1 MPARRTALSA
11 ATVFLISAL
20 ALTGCSGAG
29 KRAADA
35 ASAGAGSP
43 GAAGAAGPGTSPLQ
57 NPDGTKP
64 GLGPLTSPEELSAGR
79 ELIARVATAR
89 TGSKDGYDR
98 NEFGPAWT
106 DNVDGV
112 PGGHNKCDTRNDLLA
127 RDGTAVERKDGS
139 SCVVTS
145 MTIHDPYTGRTVQ
158 WSKQQASK
166 IQIDHVMPLSYD
178 WQMGAATWDKAKRVQ
193 IANDPLNLIPAD
205 GSQNASKGDS
215 GPSAW
220 LPAAPEIR
228 CAYAVRFAQ
237 VSLKYR
243 LPVTE
248 ADKTAMLQQCGG

>member
-1 MPARRTALSA
+1 MPTRRTTLSA

-20 ALTGCSGAG
+20 VLGGCTGAKKQDGGAPSAGSGAG
-29 KRAADA
+29 AAA
-35 ASAGAGSP
+35 TGR
-43 GAAGAAGPGTSPLQ
+43 GTSPLE

-64 GLGPLTSPEELSAGR
+64 GLAPLTSPEEQQAGR
-79 ELIARVATAR
+79 ALITKVATAA
-89 TGSKDGYDR
+89 TGSKEGYDR

-112 PGGHNKCDTRNDLLA
+112 PGGHNNCDTRNDLLA
-127 RDGTAVERKDGS
+127 RDGSAVERKDGS
-139 SCVVTS
+139 TCVVTS

-178 WQMGAATWDKAKRVQ
+178 WQMGASQWDKPKRVQ

-237 VSLKYR
+237 VSLKYQ

-248 ADKTAMLQQCGG
+248 ADKKAMLQQCGG